1 MLKDKQMK
9 YFAITIAFLITAC
22 STNVSV
28 TNHDEDAAAHQA
40 WIEHLY
46 TKYDAEYIE
55 DCFYYEL
62 DCEFE

>member
-1 MLKDKQMK
+1 MK
-9 YFAITIAFLITAC
+9 YLIVITALLLSAC
-22 STNVSV
+22 STYTPDVN
-28 TNHDEDAAAHQA
+28 NDEDVAAHQA

-46 TKYDAEYIE
+46 TNYDAEYIE